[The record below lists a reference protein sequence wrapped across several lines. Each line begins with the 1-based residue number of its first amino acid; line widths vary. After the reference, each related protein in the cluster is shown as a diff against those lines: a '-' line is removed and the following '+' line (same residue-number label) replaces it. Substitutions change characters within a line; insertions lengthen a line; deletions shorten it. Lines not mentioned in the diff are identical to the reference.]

1 MSLYN
6 SEKMLPIEKLNLIQ
20 NNRTN
25 FTKAGP
31 LYCVFQIVVSG
42 RGMGNLPVG
51 IFLSGGENLTRSDFD
66 HSNLF
71 KAKNNIL

>member
-1 MSLYN
+1 
-6 SEKMLPIEKLNLIQ
+6 MLPIEKLNLTQ

-51 IFLSGGENLTRSDFD
+51 IFLLGGENLTRSDFD